1 MMTTLLLRLAG
12 PMQSWGVQSRFEIRD
27 TTSEPSKSGVVGLIC
42 AALGRDRAE
51 PIDDLAA
58 LRMGVRVDREGQVR
72 RDYQTALGVAIASGG
87 KLKECQPSNRYYL
100 ADARFLVGLESA
112 DRELLER
119 IDAALRD
126 PFWPI
131 FLGRKSFVPSEPVH
145 LAGPGVRELP
155 LLDALRGHPVVPDV
169 KGKKPGSH
177 RYVIE
182 NDADPSESSAARLT
196 RPDQPISFEP
206 RRFGLRQVDI
216 YTMPSSQPTE
226 AENVSE

>member
-1 MMTTLLLRLAG
+1 MMTLLLRLVG

-27 TTSEPSKSGVVGLIC
+27 TTGEPSKSGVIGLIC

-58 LRMGVRVDREGQVR
+58 LLMGVRVDREGQVR
-72 RDYQTALGVAIASGG
+72 RDYQTALDVAIASGG
-87 KLKECQPSNRYYL
+87 RPKECQPSNRYYL
-100 ADARFLVGLESA
+100 ADARFLVGLEGT
-112 DRELLER
+112 DRDLLER

-126 PFWPI
+126 PFWPL
-131 FLGRKSFVPSEPVH
+131 FLGRKSFVPSEPLH
-145 LAGPGVRELP
+145 LPGPGVRALP
-155 LLDALRGHPVVPDV
+155 LVEALRAHPAEPEG
-169 KGKKPGSH
+169 KGEAKSH

-182 NDADPSESSAARLT
+182 NDANPSEHAAARLT

-216 YTMPSSQPTE
+216 YTIPSSEPTE
-226 AENVSE
+226 VENVSE